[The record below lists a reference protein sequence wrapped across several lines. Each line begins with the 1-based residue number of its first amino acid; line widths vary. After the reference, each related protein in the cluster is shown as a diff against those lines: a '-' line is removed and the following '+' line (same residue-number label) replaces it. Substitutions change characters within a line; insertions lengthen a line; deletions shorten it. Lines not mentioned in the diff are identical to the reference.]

1 MNRTVCVAF
10 CGVITALSTVL
21 MLFTG
26 LIPIGTYALPAMAG
40 VLLIVV
46 VVELGT
52 AWAWPVYA
60 ASSVLS
66 YLVAGDREA
75 AMLFILFFGYY
86 PILKAMIERRR
97 KGFLSYA
104 FKFLVF
110 NAAMIA
116 GYFISITLLAVPQ
129 ESFTLFGRN
138 LAVAFLLAGNLAFL
152 LYDIAVSSLVVT
164 YYRRFHPMVS
174 RMFRRK

>member
-10 CGVITALSTVL
+10 CGIITALSTVL

-86 PILKAMIERRR
+86 PVLKAMIEKRR
-97 KGFLSYA
+97 KGFLSYVL
-104 FKFLVF
+104 KFLVF
-110 NAAMIA
+110 NAAMVA
-116 GYFISITLLAVPQ
+116 GYFISITLLAVPP

-138 LAVAFLLAGNLAFL
+138 LAVVLLLAGNLVFF
-152 LYDIAVSSLVVT
+152 LYDAAISSLVVA